1 MRPMHWVVYIDNIN
15 TKRIETFDVFKHAGF
30 AEDVRKAYKRHKD
43 DFAAFSE
50 DVRKHLAYYFWSR
63 CEWEVIL
70 SAWPPTN
77 RISQRKID
85 VYEQVR
91 NNWDVFI
98 AYVWARCHERKRRG
112 E

>member
-1 MRPMHWVVYIDNIN
+1 MRPMHWIVYIDNIN
-15 TKRIETFDVFKHAGF
+15 TKSIETFDVFEHYSF

-43 DFAAFSE
+43 DFGAFSE
-50 DVRKHLAYYFWSR
+50 DVRRSLVYYFWSK

-98 AYVWARCHERKRRG
+98 EYVWARCHERKRRG

>member
-15 TKRIETFDVFKHAGF
+15 TKRIETFDVFKHHGF

-43 DFAAFSE
+43 DFDAFSE
-50 DVRKHLAYYFWSR
+50 DVRRSLAYYFWSR

-98 AYVWARCHERKRRG
+98 EYVWTMCHARKRRG

>member
-15 TKRIETFDVFKHAGF
+15 TKSIETFDVFEHHRF

-43 DFAAFSE
+43 DFDAFAE
-50 DVRKHLAYYFWSR
+50 DVKMYLAYYFWSK
-63 CEWEVIL
+63 CEWEVIV

-98 AYVWARCHERKRRG
+98 EYVWTRCHERKRRG